1 MKIENEIMDFG
12 EWNLPTKWEDITLE
26 QWSKIQELYGETEE
40 DKELDLTELIHILA
54 NKPKE
59 EVKQLPIDFLEKILA
74 SLTFLN
80 IKPKEEKPLPRIE
93 IDGNI
98 YEINIMEKM
107 KVGEYIDVTT
117 LLKTEDGKYNY
128 PMLFAILCRKKNEK
142 YDDDFIANVF
152 PSRVEMFS
160 KQPIIKILPLMAFFL
175 TRWNLSNQISH
186 LSSMAEEAISHTRKD
201 IEDSMKTGQITKQSG
216 KLAEKRLKELE
227 KQIKNI

>member
-1 MKIENEIMDFG
+1 MKIENGIQDF
-12 EWNLPTKWEDITLE
+12 ETYNLPTKWEDITLE
-26 QWSKIQELYGETEE
+26 QWSKIQELYGETEN
-40 DKELDLTELIHILA
+40 ELDLTELIHILA

-93 IDGNI
+93 IDGVK

-117 LLKTEDGKYNY
+117 LIKNDKYNY
-128 PMLFAILCRKKNEK
+128 PMLFAIICRKKNEK
-142 YDDDFIANVF
+142 YDDDFIADIL
-152 PSRVEMFS
+152 PSRIEMFS
-160 KQPIIKILPLMAFFL
+160 KQPIIKILPLMGFFL

>member
-1 MKIENEIMDFG
+1 MKIEDEIMDFG
-12 EWNLPTKWEDITLE
+12 EWILPTKWEDITLE
-26 QWSKIQELYGETEE
+26 QWSKIQELYGESE

-93 IDGNI
+93 IDGVK

-107 KVGEYIDVTT
+107 KVGEYIDTTT
-117 LLKTEDGKYNY
+117 LIKNDKYNY
-128 PMLFAILCRKKNEK
+128 PMLFGIICRKKNEK
-142 YDDDFIANVF
+142 YDDDFIADVL
-152 PSRVEMFS
+152 PSRIEMFS
-160 KQPIIKILPLMAFFL
+160 KQPITNILPLMGFFL
-175 TRWNLSNQISH
+175 TKWNLSNQISN
-186 LSSMAEEAISHTRKD
+186 LYSMVEEALNHTHQD
-201 IEDSMKTGQITKQSG
+201 ITSSIQNGVITKHYG
-216 KLAEKRLKELE
+216 KSLEKRLKGYE